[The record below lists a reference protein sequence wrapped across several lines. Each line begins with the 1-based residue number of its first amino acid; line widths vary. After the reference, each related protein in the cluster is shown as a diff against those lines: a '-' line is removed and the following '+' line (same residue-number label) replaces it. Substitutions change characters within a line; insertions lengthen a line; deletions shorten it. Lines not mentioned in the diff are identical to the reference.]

1 LKAEVENLHKSLQ
14 EYENYKH
21 ENRQL
26 RLKSQELEE
35 QFVKKENEVQALR
48 ESLENEKKEKDIS
61 FKIPDDI
68 DVDENKVHSF
78 LSVIF

>member
-1 LKAEVENLHKSLQ
+1 MKAEVENLHKSLQ